1 VIETALDTTY
11 RMIRLFPRLALFGVG
26 LALLLQGS
34 VACTSPADSSAPSPK
49 VVAAPVNA
57 VVALGRLVP
66 DGEVI
71 KVSVSN
77 AQDSRLNQIFVKEGD
92 RVQANQVI
100 ALLQGVDRREA
111 NLLDADAE
119 VKLRRAEL
127 ERVQQGEAKVAEAD
141 AQRAAIAQLQAQIQG
156 EQQQKSASITSAQA
170 VLKEAELTA
179 QRRQMLQQQGGIS
192 MADLNQAQRDL
203 DTARATVQ
211 ERQAALL
218 GTVNTLEASLR
229 QAKAKLTQLQEV
241 RPVDVEIARV
251 KLDKALIAVKQANA
265 DLDNAKVRAPVSG
278 QILRINTRIGEQVNT
293 AQGIVELA
301 RTQQMY
307 AIAEVYE
314 TDVARVRT
322 GQRVTLSTEY
332 GGFKGKL
339 QGTVQNI
346 GLQIGRKTLQSAA
359 DAGGPNVDQDARI
372 VEVKIRIDP
381 KDSPKVAAFTNMLVQ
396 ATIHTASSP
405 KS

>member
-1 VIETALDTTY
+1 
-11 RMIRLFPRLALFGVG
+11 MG
-26 LALLLQGS
+26 LALLLQGN
-34 VACTSPADSSAPSPK
+34 VACTRPADSSAPSPK

-57 VVALGRLVP
+57 VVALDRLVP

-100 ALLQGVDRREA
+100 ALLQGFDRREA
-111 NLLDADAE
+111 NLQDADAE

-141 AQRAAIAQLQAQIQG
+141 AQRAAIAQLQAQIKG
-156 EQQQKSASITSAQA
+156 EQQQKSASIASAQA

-179 QRRQMLQQQGGIS
+179 QRRRMLQQQGGIS

-211 ERQAALL
+211 ERQAALR

-241 RPVDVEIARV
+241 RPVDIEIARV
-251 KLDKALIAVKQANA
+251 KLDKALIAVKQADA

-301 RTQQMY
+301 RTQQM
-307 AIAEVYE
+307 
-314 TDVARVRT
+314 RSPR
-322 GQRVTLSTEY
+322 STRPMW
-332 GGFKGKL
+332 L
-339 QGTVQNI
+339 VC
-346 GLQIGRKTLQSAA
+346 GR
-359 DAGGPNVDQDARI
+359 DNG
-372 VEVKIRIDP
+372 
-381 KDSPKVAAFTNMLVQ
+381 
-396 ATIHTASSP
+396 
-405 KS
+405 

>member
-1 VIETALDTTY
+1 MVLYGAALTL
-11 RMIRLFPRLALFGVG
+11 LF
-26 LALLLQGS
+26 QGN
-34 VACTSPADSSAPSPK
+34 VACTRPADSAAPSPK
-49 VVAAPVNA
+49 VVVAPVNA

-100 ALLQGVDRREA
+100 ALLQGVDRRQA
-111 NLLDADAE
+111 NLEDAEAE
-119 VKLRRAEL
+119 VKLRQAEL
-127 ERVQQGEAKVAEAD
+127 ERVRQGDAKVAEAE
-141 AQRAAIAQLQAQIQG
+141 AQRAAIAQLQAQIEG
-156 EQQQKSASITSAQA
+156 EQQQKAASIASARA

-179 QRRQMLQQQGGIS
+179 QRRRMLQKQGGIS
-192 MADLNQAQRDL
+192 MADLNQAERDL
-203 DTARATVQ
+203 DTARATLQ
-211 ERQAALL
+211 ERQAALQ

-229 QAKAKLTQLQEV
+229 QAKAKLTQLREV

-265 DLDNAKVRAPVSG
+265 DLDDAKVRAPVSG
-278 QILRINTRIGEQVNT
+278 QILRINTRIGEQVST
-293 AQGIVELA
+293 AKGIVELA
-301 RTQQMY
+301 QTQQMY

-314 TDVARVRT
+314 TDVARVRP

-339 QGTVQNI
+339 QGTVRDI
-346 GLQIGRKTLQSAA
+346 GRQIGRKTLQSTTEA
-359 DAGGPNVDQDARI
+359 DGPNVDQDARV
-372 VEVKIRIDP
+372 VEVKIQLDP

-396 ATIHTASSP
+396 ATIHTPSSP

>member
-1 VIETALDTTY
+1 LDTTY
-11 RMIRLFPRLALFGVG
+11 RMIRLFPRLALSGIG
-26 LALLLQGS
+26 LALLLQGN
-34 VACTSPADSSAPSPK
+34 VACTHPADSAAPSPK

-127 ERVQQGEAKVAEAD
+127 ERVQQGEAKVAEAE
-141 AQRAAIAQLQAQIQG
+141 AQRAAIDQLQAQIKG
-156 EQQQKSASITSAQA
+156 EKQQKSASIASAQA

-179 QRRQMLQQQGGIS
+179 QRRRMLQQQGGIS

-251 KLDKALIAVKQANA
+251 KLEKALIAVKQADA

-381 KDSPKVAAFTNMLVQ
+381 KDSPKVATFTNMLVQ
-396 ATIHTASSP
+396 ATIHTANSP

>member
-1 VIETALDTTY
+1 
-11 RMIRLFPRLALFGVG
+11 MIRPSPRMLLYGLGLPLLFQSV
-26 LALLLQGS
+26 

-49 VVAAPVNA
+49 VAAAPVNA

-66 DGEVI
+66 EGEVI

-92 RVQANQVI
+92 RVQANQII
-100 ALLQGVDRREA
+100 ALLQGVDRRQA
-111 NLLDADAE
+111 NLEDAEAE

-127 ERVQQGEAKVAEAD
+127 ERVRQGEAKVAEAE
-141 AQRAAIAQLQAQIQG
+141 AQRAAIAQLQAQIKG
-156 EQQQKSASITSAQA
+156 EQQQKAASIASAQA

-179 QRRQMLQQQGGIS
+179 QRRRMLQQQGGIS

-203 DTARATVQ
+203 DTARATLQ

-218 GTVNTLEASLR
+218 GTVDTLEASLR

-241 RPVDVEIARV
+241 RPVDIEIARV
-251 KLDKALIAVKQANA
+251 QLEKALIAVKQAEA
-265 DLDNAKVRAPVSG
+265 DLDDAKVRAPVSG
-278 QILRINTRIGEQVNT
+278 QVLRINTRIGEQVNT
-293 AQGIVELA
+293 AKGIVELA
-301 RTQQMY
+301 QTQQMY

-339 QGTVQNI
+339 QGTVQKI

-359 DAGGPNVDQDARI
+359 DADGPNVDQDARI

-396 ATIHTASSP
+396 ATIYTANAP

>member
-1 VIETALDTTY
+1 MVLYGAVLTL
-11 RMIRLFPRLALFGVG
+11 LF
-26 LALLLQGS
+26 QGN
-34 VACTSPADSSAPSPK
+34 VACTRPADSAAPSPK

-100 ALLQGVDRREA
+100 ALLQGVDRRQA
-111 NLLDADAE
+111 NLEDAEAE
-119 VKLRRAEL
+119 VKLRQAEL
-127 ERVQQGEAKVAEAD
+127 ERVQQGEAKVAEAE
-141 AQRAAIAQLQAQIQG
+141 AQRAAIAQLQAQIEG
-156 EQQQKSASITSAQA
+156 EQQQKAASIASARA

-179 QRRQMLQQQGGIS
+179 QRRRMLQKQGGIS
-192 MADLNQAQRDL
+192 MADLNQAERDL
-203 DTARATVQ
+203 DTARATLQ
-211 ERQAALL
+211 ERQAALQ

-229 QAKAKLTQLQEV
+229 QAKAKLTQLREV
-241 RPVDVEIARV
+241 RPVDLEIARV

-265 DLDNAKVRAPVSG
+265 DLDDAKVRAPVSG
-278 QILRINTRIGEQVNT
+278 QILRINTQIGEQVST
-293 AQGIVELA
+293 AKGIVELA
-301 RTQQMY
+301 QTQQMY

-314 TDVARVRT
+314 TDVARVRP

-339 QGTVQNI
+339 QGTVRDI
-346 GLQIGRKTLQSAA
+346 GRQIGRKTLQSTTEA
-359 DAGGPNVDQDARI
+359 DGPNVDQDARV
-372 VEVKIRIDP
+372 VEVKIQLDP

-396 ATIHTASSP
+396 ATIHTPSSP

>member
-1 VIETALDTTY
+1 MVLYGAALTL
-11 RMIRLFPRLALFGVG
+11 LF
-26 LALLLQGS
+26 QGA

-49 VVAAPVNA
+49 VVAAPVNS

-111 NLLDADAE
+111 NLQDAEAE

-127 ERVQQGEAKVAEAD
+127 ERVQQGEAKVAEAE
-141 AQRAAIAQLQAQIQG
+141 AQRAAIDQLQAQIKG
-156 EQQQKSASITSAQA
+156 EQQEKAASIASAQA

-179 QRRQMLQQQGGIS
+179 QRRRMLQKQGGIS

-211 ERQAALL
+211 ERQADLR
-218 GTVNTLEASLR
+218 GTVSTLEASLR
-229 QAKAKLTQLQEV
+229 QAKAKLTQLREV

-265 DLDNAKVRAPVSG
+265 DLDDAKVRAPVSG

-301 RTQQMY
+301 QTQQMY

-314 TDVARVRT
+314 TDVARVRP

-339 QGTVQNI
+339 QGTVRDI
-346 GLQIGRKTLQSAA
+346 GRQIGRKTLQSTTEA
-359 DAGGPNVDQDARI
+359 DGPNVDQDARV
-372 VEVKIRIDP
+372 VEVKIQLDP
-381 KDSPKVAAFTNMLVQ
+381 RDSPKVAAFTNMLVQ
-396 ATIHTASSP
+396 ATIHTRLAASSLDY
-405 KS
+405 